1 MQAYA
6 KEGEVMLTSAPAAEK
21 SDGLAPLSPALQTLL
36 RRLNRLSGV
45 DIDSRIAALQ
55 WPELNEFGFD
65 CFGLH
70 PEFLRRAAPFV
81 SFLYKRYFRVDARGM
96 EKIPSGRCLLVANH
110 SGQVPFDGFMVGA
123 AVLGEG
129 RPPRL
134 VRSMVERVIPNVPFL
149 SVILARSGQV
159 VGTPDNCRRLLQSEQ
174 LVLVFPEG
182 SRGISK
188 PWHKRYQLQEFGQ
201 GFLRLAL
208 ESQTPIVPVGV
219 VGAEEQAPS
228 FYNVAWLA
236 KLLGLPSFPITPTFP
251 LLGPLGLLPLPV
263 RYRIRFGDPIR
274 VNGNSGGNRKSIDE
288 IIQHIRDAVADR
300 VRVGLEEREHVFW

>member
-1 MQAYA
+1 
-6 KEGEVMLTSAPAAEK
+6 MLTSAPTAETN
-21 SDGLAPLSPALQTLL
+21 DGLAPLSPALKSLL
-36 RRLNRLSGV
+36 HRMNRLSGV
-45 DIDSRIAALQ
+45 DTDSRISALQ

-65 CFGLH
+65 CFGMH

-96 EKIPSGRCLLVANH
+96 EKIPAGRCLLVANH
-110 SGQVPFDGFMVGA
+110 SGQVPYDGFMVGA
-123 AVLGEG
+123 AVLNEG

-134 VRSMVERVIPNVPFL
+134 VRSMVERVIPQVPFL

-159 VGTPDNCRRLLQSEQ
+159 VGTPDNCRKLLENDQ

-188 PWHKRYQLQEFGQ
+188 SWRKRYQLQEFGH

-228 FYNVAWLA
+228 FYNVSWLA

-251 LLGPLGLLPLPV
+251 LFGPLGLLPLPV

-274 VNGNSGGNRKSIDE
+274 LRGDSQGNRKSMHDIVE
-288 IIQHIRDAVADR
+288 NVREAVADR
-300 VRVGLEEREHVFW
+300 VRVGLEERQHVFW